1 MRINRFL
8 RISLIAL
15 AATTAIVSPGF
26 LTQSGMVLAA
36 SEPSSAAVEAARL
49 AIKGDF
55 VAAGQAA
62 ERSGDSAAIKL
73 VELIFLRDHPND
85 AGYQRILAFLDSAPN
100 WPLSEALLKRAERS
114 LYVNNDSPELIL
126 QHFARRKPVTDEGSL
141 ALARALIATG
151 DTAGAKAQVQKVWA
165 DPEASAELEAQV
177 SKEFGKLLT
186 AEDTKRRMWR
196 LVYAQETNAAIRVA
210 KRLPSDYQ
218 KAAAVAQKLVR
229 GEGGADKLYGGLS
242 SDMRNALGMRYALA
256 RYYRLNENYAKA
268 RDVLLTIPGD
278 ADKIGDAE
286 AWWVERRIVA
296 RRSIGTDDPKA
307 ARKAAYKI
315 ASSHGFA
322 EGDEAVEGE
331 FLAGWIALR
340 YLNDPEASLKH
351 FQRLADIAPSRTEKA
366 RAGYW
371 TGRAYEAMGDKG
383 SAKAAYRQASAYS
396 TIYYGQ
402 LAREKIGL
410 GKVPEEIESG
420 EASSAAQAK
429 VSKDEVVRAFQ
440 IMKEAGTQA
449 DLYMFLW
456 SFANRFD
463 STDEMNAVAS
473 IVWDAGGATMAV
485 RLAKA
490 AAQQNIDIDSW
501 GYPVRALPDWKQIGK
516 PIEKPLVF
524 ALARQ
529 ESEFNPN
536 AGSKVGAQGLMQIMP
551 GTAKLI
557 AKQHGIKYNPSQLMN
572 PVVNVT
578 LGAAHMG
585 DLVSDHDG
593 SYVLTLVSYN
603 AGPRRSREWIK
614 EYGDFRTGQ
623 VDAVDWVE
631 SIPFQETRQYVQK
644 VMQNLHVYR
653 SRLAPKTVRPMTAD
667 LMRGARTDSLNVAST
682 TPAPEAAAEPA
693 ADPAG
698 TSAQGCT
705 KSSIASLISG
715 CD

>member
-8 RISLIAL
+8 RASLIVL
-15 AATTAIVSPGF
+15 AATTAMVSPGF
-26 LTQSGMVLAA
+26 VSHTGMVLAA
-36 SEPSSAAVEAARL
+36 SEPSSQAIQAAKL

-55 VAAGQAA
+55 VAAGEAA
-62 ERSGDSAAIKL
+62 QRSGDQAAIKL
-73 VELIFLRDHPND
+73 VELIYLRDHPND
-85 AGYQRILAFLDSAPN
+85 AGYQRILNFLETAPK
-100 WPLSEALLKRAERS
+100 WPLSESLLKRAERS
-114 LYVNNDSPELIL
+114 LYVNKESSELIL
-126 QHFARRKPVTDEGSL
+126 AHFAKRKPVTDEGSL
-141 ALARALIATG
+141 ALARALLATG
-151 DTAGAKAQVQKVWA
+151 DTAGARAQVQKVWA
-165 DPEASAELEAQV
+165 DPEASAELEKQV
-177 SKEFGKLLT
+177 AAEFGDLLT
-186 AEDTKRRMWR
+186 ADDNKRRMWR
-196 LVYAQETNAAIRVA
+196 LVYAQETNAAIRAA
-210 KRLPSDYQ
+210 KRLPAEYQ

-229 GEGGADKLYGGLS
+229 GEKGADKLYAGLPGS
-242 SDMRNALGMRYALA
+242 MREALGMRYALA
-256 RYYRLNENYAKA
+256 RYYRVNENYSKA
-268 RDVLLTIPGD
+268 RDVLLGVPSN

-286 AWWVERRIVA
+286 AWWIERRIVA
-296 RRSIGTDDPKA
+296 RRSIGLDDPKG

-315 ASSHGFA
+315 AAAHGFA
-322 EGDEAVEGE
+322 DGDEAIEGE

-340 YLNDPEASLKH
+340 YLNDAETGLKH
-351 FQRLADIAPSRTEKA
+351 FQRLAAISTSRTKKA

-383 SAKAAYRQASAYS
+383 SAKAAYREASAYS

-420 EASSAAQAK
+420 KASSAAEAK
-429 VSKDEVVRAFQ
+429 IAKDEVVRAFK
-440 IMKEAGTQA
+440 IMDEAGSKN

-463 STDEMNAVAS
+463 NTDEMNAVAS

-501 GYPVRALPDWKQIGK
+501 GYPGRALPDWTQVGK
-516 PIEKPLVF
+516 PIVKPLVY

-557 AKQHGIKYNPSQLMN
+557 AKQHGIKYNPSQLMD
-572 PVVNVT
+572 PQLNVT
-578 LGAAHMG
+578 MGAAHMG
-585 DLVSDHDG
+585 DLVADHGG

-614 EYGDFRTGQ
+614 EYGDFRAGQ
-623 VDAVDWVE
+623 VDPIDWVE

-682 TPAPEAAAEPA
+682 SAPADEKPAAVQAGAAAEPC
-693 ADPAG
+693 G
-698 TSAQGCT
+698 G
-705 KSSIASLISG
+705 KASLADLITG